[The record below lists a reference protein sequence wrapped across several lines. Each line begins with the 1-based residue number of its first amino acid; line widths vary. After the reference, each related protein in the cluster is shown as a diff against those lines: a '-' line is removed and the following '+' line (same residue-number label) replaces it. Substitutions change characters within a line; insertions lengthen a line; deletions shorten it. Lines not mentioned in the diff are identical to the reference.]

1 MIAVSFFRA
10 PLPRDGNLPVMF
22 MFVAREMTI
31 TGMVQGV
38 GFRWTA
44 RRIAESEG
52 VSGWVR
58 NNPDGSVGLAV
69 EGSEERV
76 ERFMERLNEAL
87 GGYIDRIESREVVPN
102 NGGGFSI
109 IR

>member
-1 MIAVSFFRA
+1 MIVVSAFWA
-10 PLPRDGNLPVMF
+10 SLPRDGDLPVLF
-22 MFVAREMTI
+22 MFTAREMTI
-31 TGMVQGV
+31 TGLVQGV

-69 EGSEERV
+69 EGPEESV

-87 GGYIDRIESREVVPN
+87 GGYIDRIESRAAVPG
-102 NGGGFSI
+102 NGGGFVI